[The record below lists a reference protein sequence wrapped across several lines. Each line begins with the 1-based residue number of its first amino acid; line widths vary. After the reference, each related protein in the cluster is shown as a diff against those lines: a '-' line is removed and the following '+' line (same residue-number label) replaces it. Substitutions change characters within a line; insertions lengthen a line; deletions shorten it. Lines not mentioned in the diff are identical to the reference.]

1 MLASHKF
8 ETDILEKE
16 GCLEWLDLIMSQQL
30 WGEEQTN
37 KQKTK
42 PANGMASEQQKDL
55 CINTG

>member
-1 MLASHKF
+1 MSRMTRSHNV
-8 ETDILEKE
+8 TT
-16 GCLEWLDLIMSQQL
+16 IMR
-30 WGEEQTN
+30 GGTN